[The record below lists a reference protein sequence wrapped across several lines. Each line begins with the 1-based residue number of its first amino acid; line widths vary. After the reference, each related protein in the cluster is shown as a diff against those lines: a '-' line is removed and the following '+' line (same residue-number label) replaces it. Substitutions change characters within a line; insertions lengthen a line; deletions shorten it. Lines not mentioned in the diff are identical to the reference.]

1 MVEEEGS
8 VRNWEEGSQDHL
20 KVEVGV
26 GENHP
31 LLQAACMGCTWVS
44 EQLLEQ
50 TSWVA
55 VVSTLKYSGSQKN
68 GWSPSVQERGQ
79 EAHQYF
85 WVAAKMGETLL
96 KSQAPPGFGSEQWT
110 QAQVDDVSA
119 STEGKSSL

>member
-8 VRNWEEGSQDHL
+8 VQGQEEWYQDHP

-31 LLQAACMGCTWVS
+31 LLQAACTGCIWAL

-55 VVSTLKYSGSQKN
+55 VVLILKYWGSQKN
-68 GWSPSVQERGQ
+68 GWSPSVQEHGQ
-79 EAHQYF
+79 EAHQCF
-85 WVAAKMGETLL
+85 WVAAKMGETWL
-96 KSQAPPGFGSEQWT
+96 KS
-110 QAQVDDVSA
+110 
-119 STEGKSSL
+119 